1 MGTLLPS
8 SRLGGTQSTLA
19 TCFFVANESSRH
31 KFLGTGQQVAVSGE
45 TIGIY
50 LFRNSDYESGGRFD
64 NRAGGSIPPGRR
76 QAAVTT
82 IPLTVTAS

>member
-50 LFRNSDYESGGRFD
+50 LFRNSDYESGGRLD
-64 NRAGGSIPPGRR
+64 PARATPSGRNNHPPDGDG
-76 QAAVTT
+76 
-82 IPLTVTAS
+82 LMKDWG